1 MTASDTTNAEPTVE
15 RPKSVHDELQPS
27 RWFWLLMF
35 GTMLFVGGL
44 AYLQYS
50 RVDAARNR
58 VGTPVGTLPVIS
70 EIPNFKLT
78 NQHGQA
84 TTLDDLTGDVWVAD
98 FIFTECGGPCPLMT
112 DRMREL
118 NEEFVKRNIPRVRTV
133 SFSVD
138 PTNDTPQV
146 LTEYAKFKRAD
157 AYDDWLFLT
166 GEGAV
171 IYELC
176 QEAFK
181 LAVREGNE
189 DHSVEHSPRFV
200 LVDQKGRVRGY
211 YEAVTDDEIL
221 ARFNG
226 QIVDAPMNP
235 DEMEKLLKDIMTL
248 LREETRRR

>member
-1 MTASDTTNAEPTVE
+1 MTNSDPQKTDATVE
-15 RPKSVHDELQPS
+15 RAVSVHDELQPS

-35 GTMLFVGGL
+35 GTMIFVGGL

-50 RVDAARNR
+50 RVDAARNQ
-58 VGTPVGTLPVIS
+58 VGTPVGTLPVVS
-70 EIPNFKLT
+70 QLPDFSLT
-78 NQHGQA
+78 NQHGDVV
-84 TTLDDLTGDVWVAD
+84 TLDDLMGDVWVAD

-118 NEEFVKRNIPRVRTV
+118 NQEFVKRNMPRVRTV

-138 PTNDTPQV
+138 PTNDTPAV

-166 GEGAV
+166 GDGGD
-171 IYELC
+171 IYKLC
-176 QEAFK
+176 EQAFK
-181 LAVREGNE
+181 LPVSEGDDE
-189 DHSVEHSPRFV
+189 HSVEHSPRFV

-211 YEAVTDDEIL
+211 YEAVTDDEIT

-226 QIVDAPMNP
+226 QIVDAPM
-235 DEMEKLLKDIMTL
+235 DAEKMEALLKDIMTL